1 MQGHAGLLGRS
12 YQEGG
17 ALASTPLF
25 CPTLH
30 LTQLTVQPHSSTPTL
45 PSVLCRKSSTFHR

>member
-12 YQEGG
+12 DQEGG